1 MSPRI
6 NAITLLVIA
15 LTACSANRRRTPDD
29 TVVMLIES
37 SVATV
42 DPRYTTTNY
51 ETKLSR
57 LVAPGLTTVDTANGE
72 PELVLAASID
82 RRDPL
87 TIDVTLRDA
96 SFSDGKPVRAEDVA
110 RTYQTVMADEC
121 DSLYQKGFLERFEQV
136 EALDDKHVRFHFKKP
151 IAMFMNDIE
160 FGIVSFHDAPA
171 GIGCRLPKVI
181 GSGPYMLHELSA
193 RSVVLDANPRSP
205 TPPKLPHVEVRVVR
219 DGSARLLMLVGGS
232 ADLVQNA
239 ARLDLVDDVTK
250 RPRVKVESGPSV
262 LLTYMLINNQDKVLH
277 DKRVR
282 QAIALALD
290 RESIIN
296 AKFSGRAIIATGLL
310 PTMHWAY
317 NANVTKWQH
326 DTARAKQ
333 LLDEAGLPPDA
344 RGIRLR
350 LVYKTSADAFRISI
364 ARVIAGQLREV
375 GIDVEVRSFEFGTFF
390 ADIKKGNY
398 QIATMQSPEITEPDF
413 HHWFFHS
420 TNWPTDKNPQG
431 SNRWRYKNDELDR
444 LVDAGRAELDP
455 AKRTQIYAEAQ
466 RIVSDELPII
476 PLWHEDNVALT
487 NVQLQGYTI
496 VPNARFI
503 GLVGASKSP

>member
-15 LTACSANRRRTPDD
+15 LAGCSAKRRRTPDD
-29 TVVMLIES
+29 TIVMMIDVS
-37 SVATV
+37 IATV
-42 DPRYTTTNY
+42 DPRYTTTNQ

-57 LVAPGLTTVDTANGE
+57 LVAPGLTTVDTPNGE
-72 PELVLAASID
+72 PQPVLAAAID
-82 RRDPL
+82 RIDPV

-96 SFSDGKPVRAEDVA
+96 KFSDGKPVRAEDVV
-110 RTYQTVMADEC
+110 RTYQSIMADEC
-121 DSLYQKGFLERFEQV
+121 ESLYQKGFLERYKQI
-136 EALDDKHVRFHFKKP
+136 EALDAKRVRFHLNTP

-160 FGIVSFHDAPA
+160 FGIVSFHDAPP
-171 GIGCRLPKVI
+171 GIACRLPKVI
-181 GSGPYMLHELSA
+181 GAGPYKLASLSA
-193 RSVVLDANPRSP
+193 RSAVLDANPYSP

-219 DGSARLLMLVGGS
+219 DAAARLLMLVGGS

-250 RPRVKVESGPSV
+250 RPRVKVEAGPSV
-262 LLTYMLINNQDKVLH
+262 LLTYMLINNTDRVMKDV
-277 DKRVR
+277 RVR
-282 QAIALALD
+282 QAVALALNRD
-290 RESIIN
+290 AIIG
-296 AKFSGRAIIATGLL
+296 AKFSGRAIPATGLL

-317 NANVTKWQH
+317 NGNVTKWQH
-326 DTARAKQ
+326 DVARAKQ
-333 LLDEAGLPPDA
+333 LLDEAGFKPDA

-350 LVYKTSADAFRISI
+350 LVYKTSADAFRVAI
-364 ARVIAGQLREV
+364 ARVIAAQLREV
-375 GIDVEVRSFEFGTFF
+375 GVEVEVRSFEFGTFF

-420 TNWPTDKNPQG
+420 SNWPTDQNPQG
-431 SNRWRYKNDELDR
+431 SNRWRYKNPEMDR
-444 LVDAGRAELDP
+444 LVEAGRVELDL
-455 AKRTQIYAEAQ
+455 AKRKLIYAEAQ
-466 RIVSDELPII
+466 RIVAEDLPII
-476 PLWHEDNVALT
+476 PLWHEDNVALM
-487 NVQLQGYTI
+487 NVQLQDYTI

>member
-29 TVVMLIES
+29 TIVVLIDSE
-37 SVATV
+37 VTTV
-42 DPRYTTTNY
+42 DPRYTTTNN

-57 LVAPGLTTVDTANGE
+57 LVAPGLTTVDTADGNAQ
-72 PELVLAASID
+72 LLLAAAID
-82 RRDPL
+82 RVDPL

-96 SFSDGKPVRAEDVA
+96 KFSDGNPVRAEDVV
-110 RTYQTVMADEC
+110 RTYETVMADEC
-121 DSLYQKGFLERFEQV
+121 GSLYEKGFLERYKRV
-136 EALDDKHVRFHFKKP
+136 EALDDKHVRFHFAKP

-160 FGIVSFHDAPA
+160 FGIVSFHGAPP
-171 GIGCRLPKVI
+171 GIACRLPKVI
-181 GSGPYMLHELSA
+181 GAGPYKLASLSS
-193 RSVVLDANPRSP
+193 RSAVLDANPLSP
-205 TPPKLPHVEVRVVR
+205 TSPKLAHVEVRVVR
-219 DGSARLLMLVGGS
+219 DASARLLMLVGGS
-232 ADLVQNA
+232 ADLVQNT

-250 RPRVKVESGPSV
+250 RPRVKVETGPSV
-262 LLTYMLINNQDKVLH
+262 LLTYMLINNQDKVLG
-277 DKRVR
+277 DMRVR

-290 RESIIN
+290 RESIIK
-296 AKFSGRAIIATGLL
+296 AKYSGRAVLATGLL

-317 NANVTKWQH
+317 NPNVTQWRH
-326 DTARAKQ
+326 DIARAKQ
-333 LLDEAGLPPDA
+333 LLDEAGLKPDA

-350 LVYKTSADAFRISI
+350 LVYKTSADAFRIAV
-364 ARVIAGQLREV
+364 ARVIAAQLREV

-420 TNWPTDKNPQG
+420 TNWPTAKNPQG
-431 SNRWRYKNDELDR
+431 SNRWRYKNLEVDR
-444 LVDAGRAELDP
+444 LVDDGRVELDP
-455 AKRTQIYAEAQ
+455 AKRKQIYAEAQ
-466 RIVSDELPII
+466 RIVADELPII

-487 NVQLQGYTI
+487 NAQLQGYTI

-503 GLVGASKSP
+503 GLVAASKSP